1 LPVHTKMTPEASPEL
16 ILQTLATKSSNK
28 QLVHRRVLAAF
39 AELRLVVQAVA
50 VELNSQMVGIDRSVV
65 VEFVD
70 RGEFE
75 FEIRFSGDSLVFQVH
90 TNAFHLPEE
99 HAILETPY
107 VQANPN
113 RAYYGLIHVYNFLS
127 DSFKMRRMN
136 DVGTLVSRF
145 FVNGEGHHFVE
156 GVGPL
161 NLPLKESAVSPEDL
175 RAWLYRLMVTA
186 MDFDLQAAPFAAI
199 QEVSVLALEGIRE
212 ELRQRTGKRLGFLP
226 GA

>member
-1 LPVHTKMTPEASPEL
+1 MSKPEASPDL
-16 ILQTLATKSSNK
+16 ILQILATKSSNK
-28 QLVHRRVLAAF
+28 QLVHRRVLSAF
-39 AELRLVVQAVA
+39 AELRIVVQSVA
-50 VELNSQMVGIDRSVV
+50 VELNSKMVGIDRSVV

-90 TNAFHLPEE
+90 TNAFLLPSG
-99 HAILETPY
+99 HPVLASSY
-107 VQANPN
+107 VKADPN
-113 RAYYGLIHVYNFLS
+113 RASYGLIHVYNFLS
-127 DSFKMRRMN
+127 DSFRMRRLN

-145 FVNGEGHHFVE
+145 FVNAAGHHFVE

-161 NLPLKESAVSPEDL
+161 NLPLKESEVCADDL

-186 MDFDLQAAPFAAI
+186 MDFDLQAAPFEAI

-212 ELRQRTGKRLGFLP
+212 ELRQRTGKRLGFRP
-226 GA
+226 GG

>member
-1 LPVHTKMTPEASPEL
+1 MSKPEASPDL
-16 ILQTLATKSSNK
+16 ILQILATKSSNK
-28 QLVHRRVLAAF
+28 QLVHRRVLSAS
-39 AELRLVVQAVA
+39 AELRIVVQSVA
-50 VELNSQMVGIDRSVV
+50 VELNSKMVGIDRSVV

-90 TNAFHLPEE
+90 TNAFLLPSG
-99 HAILETPY
+99 HPVLASSY
-107 VQANPN
+107 VKADPN

-127 DSFKMRRMN
+127 DSFRMRRLN

-145 FVNGEGHHFVE
+145 FVNAAGHHFVE

-161 NLPLKESAVSPEDL
+161 NLPLKESEVCADDL

-186 MDFDLQAAPFAAI
+186 MDFDLQAAPFEAI

-212 ELRQRTGKRLGFLP
+212 ELRQRTGKRLGFRP
-226 GA
+226 GG

>member
-1 LPVHTKMTPEASPEL
+1 MATEANPEL

-39 AELRLVVQAVA
+39 AELRTVVREVA
-50 VELNSQMVGIDRSVV
+50 QDLNSKMVGIDRSVV

-90 TNAFHLPEE
+90 TNAFLLPDG
-99 HAILETPY
+99 HPVLGSAY
-107 VQANPN
+107 VSANPN
-113 RAYYGLIHVYNFLS
+113 RAYFGLIHVYNFLS
-127 DSFKMRRMN
+127 DSFRMRRLN
-136 DVGTLVSRF
+136 DLGTLMSRF
-145 FVNGEGHHFVE
+145 FVNGEGHYFAE
-156 GVGPL
+156 GVGSL
-161 NLPLKESAVSPEDL
+161 NMALTANAVCADDL

-186 MDFDLQAAPFAAI
+186 MDFDLQAAPFQAV

-212 ELRQRTGKRLGFLP
+212 ELRQRTGKRLGFRP
-226 GA
+226 GGA

>member
-1 LPVHTKMTPEASPEL
+1 MNKPEASPDL
-16 ILQTLATKSSNK
+16 ILQILATKSSNK
-28 QLVHRRVLAAF
+28 QLVHRRVLSAF
-39 AELRLVVQAVA
+39 AELRIVVQSVA
-50 VELNSQMVGIDRSVV
+50 VELNSKMVGIDRSVV

-90 TNAFHLPEE
+90 TNAFLLPSG
-99 HAILETPY
+99 HPVLASSY
-107 VQANPN
+107 VKADPN

-127 DSFKMRRMN
+127 DSFRMRRLN

-145 FVNGEGHHFVE
+145 FVNAAGHHFVE

-161 NLPLKESAVSPEDL
+161 NLPLKESEVCADDL

-186 MDFDLQAAPFAAI
+186 MDFDLQAAPFEAI

-212 ELRQRTGKRLGFLP
+212 ELRQRTGKRLGFRP
-226 GA
+226 GG

>member
-1 LPVHTKMTPEASPEL
+1 MNKPEASPDL

-28 QLVHRRVLAAF
+28 QLVHRRVLSAF
-39 AELRLVVQAVA
+39 AELRIVVQSVA
-50 VELNSQMVGIDRSVV
+50 VELNSKMVGIDRSVV

-90 TNAFHLPEE
+90 TNAFLLPSG
-99 HAILETPY
+99 HPVLASPY
-107 VQANPN
+107 AKADPN
-113 RAYYGLIHVYNFLS
+113 RTYFGLIHVYNFLS
-127 DSFKMRRMN
+127 DSFRMRRLN

-145 FVNGEGHHFVE
+145 FVNGSGHHFVE

-161 NLPLKESAVSPEDL
+161 NLPLKESEVCADDL

-186 MDFDLQAAPFAAI
+186 MDFDLQAAPFEAI

-212 ELRQRTGKRLGFLP
+212 ELRQRTGKRLGFRP
-226 GA
+226 GG

>member
-1 LPVHTKMTPEASPEL
+1 MSKPEASPDL
-16 ILQTLATKSSNK
+16 ILQILATKSSNK
-28 QLVHRRVLAAF
+28 QLVHRRVLSAF
-39 AELRLVVQAVA
+39 AELRIVVQSVA
-50 VELNSQMVGIDRSVV
+50 VELNSKMVGIDRSVV

-90 TNAFHLPEE
+90 TNAFLLPSG
-99 HAILETPY
+99 HPVLASSY
-107 VQANPN
+107 VKADAN

-127 DSFKMRRMN
+127 DSFRMRRLN

-145 FVNGEGHHFVE
+145 FVNAAGHHFVE

-161 NLPLKESAVSPEDL
+161 NLPLKESEVCADDL

-186 MDFDLQAAPFAAI
+186 MDFDLQAAPFEAI

-212 ELRQRTGKRLGFLP
+212 ELRQRTGKRLGFRP
-226 GA
+226 GG

>member
-1 LPVHTKMTPEASPEL
+1 MSKPEASPDL
-16 ILQTLATKSSNK
+16 ILQILATKSSNK
-28 QLVHRRVLAAF
+28 QLVHRRVLSAF
-39 AELRLVVQAVA
+39 AELRIVVQSVA
-50 VELNSQMVGIDRSVV
+50 VELNSKMVGIDRSVV

-90 TNAFHLPEE
+90 TNAFLLPSG
-99 HAILETPY
+99 HPVLASSY
-107 VQANPN
+107 VKADPN

-127 DSFKMRRMN
+127 DSFRMRRLN

-145 FVNGEGHHFVE
+145 FVNAAGHHFVE

-161 NLPLKESAVSPEDL
+161 NLPLKESEVCADDL

-186 MDFDLQAAPFAAI
+186 MDFDLQAAPFEAI

-212 ELRQRTGKRLGFLP
+212 ELRQRTGKRLGFRP
-226 GA
+226 GG